1 MNNVLDIQPEEL
13 KRVKQILKHCIPG
26 IKVQAFGSRTSNTAK
41 SYSDLDLA
49 VMTDQPLSLHQG
61 AMLTEAF
68 EESDLPYKVDIVDWS
83 TMSESFRKL
92 IQASLIDIE

>member
-1 MNNVLDIQPEEL
+1 MNNVVDIKPEEL
-13 KRVKQILKHCIPG
+13 KRVKQIIKQCIPG
-26 IKVQAFGSRTSNTAK
+26 IKVQAFGSRTNNTAK

-49 VMTDQPLSLHQG
+49 IMTEQPLSLHQG

-68 EESDLPYKVDIVDWS
+68 EESELPYKVDIVDWS